1 MVSRCTAVRASSI
14 HTLRRREGRAIF
26 LIFPILHLVFL
37 SFRLNHCVGGRN
49 YVAFLMCVVSA
60 VVAAMVMLTAV
71 VTELVL
77 YYMKSNWL
85 IIWPTATQ
93 ASTSAAIDNNNNN
106 NNSEDFYPIQ
116 NDTIPSAIF
125 NQTFIGV
132 NDTFNGLDDIVNAT
146 ESVLEAAAAA
156 VGGISLHDTIFLAFI
171 SVLGILAAITVGLL
185 LHLCF
190 FHVYISFLGLTT
202 YEYIRNQRQNAAQ
215 QSSEA
220 SANTSKTNSQLKMPD
235 ATLNALKKS
244 SSTSAASTQL
254 YFCSTIDPKNLIE
267 THDANAKYRPKSL
280 HCCDT
285 SLQYQK
291 TSHKAFYVCS
301 MLHERTASA
310 LSHSRT
316 FHCCSKYKQVI
327 DLPPSRQS
335 TNGGTNGI
343 NSLLMHDEPSPSV
356 VQFSEQC
363 TFCSFKLKPTHAS
376 PPIVHEP
383 SLTHLHQEPLQMRNN
398 DRFYDAKTLSKHHRW
413 KRKWNCCSNVPDSPD
428 IPPDGDVI
436 RTVSSAIAAEQN
448 EHANNNRQ
456 LRHHRHHHH
465 HHHDSSHQ
473 NGAKAV
479 NHSSKS
485 ASVGGHSSAK
495 QSNQA
500 LKNAGIRPSLA
511 TNLKSTS
518 RPRLVR
524 PMARFR
530 HLLRLFG
537 RKRQSPS
544 RNENASPGNVCR
556 REALPSNKVNVK
568 ANQVR
573 PLTVSEEQQ
582 QHQHRHYQQP
592 NECRSILPTSA
603 IRGDDRDSDDNEI
616 VYNNI
621 QVPALPPPTRHKICS
636 PSELEDLTKSLSFVQ
651 QPSNAVYQQP
661 STSTSNGKQPQHR
674 FAGNSSNSRR
684 RRKNLL
690 RTRSPTLSPIHE
702 SGYSNPTSPPSTP
715 RSTNSQSAH
724 NTTSSSA

>member
-1 MVSRCTAVRASSI
+1 
-14 HTLRRREGRAIF
+14 
-26 LIFPILHLVFL
+26 
-37 SFRLNHCVGGRN
+37 
-49 YVAFLMCVVSA
+49 
-60 VVAAMVMLTAV
+60 MVMLTAV
-71 VTELVL
+71 ITELVL
-77 YYMKSNWL
+77 YYMKSDWL
-85 IIWPTATQ
+85 IIWPTTIETSTAT
-93 ASTSAAIDNNNNN
+93 ATINS
-106 NNSEDFYPIQ
+106 NNSEDFYPIR

-125 NQTFIGV
+125 NQTFIG
-132 NDTFNGLDDIVNAT
+132 NDTLIGPEDIANAT
-146 ESVLEAAAAA
+146 ASVLEAAT
-156 VGGISLHDTIFLAFI
+156 VGGGGISLNDTIFLAFI
-171 SVLGILAAITVGLL
+171 CVLGILAAITVGLL

-215 QSSEA
+215 QANEL

-244 SSTSAASTQL
+244 STASTASTQL

-267 THDANAKYRPKSL
+267 THDANVKYRPKSL

-285 SLQYQK
+285 SMQYHK

-301 MLHERTASA
+301 MLHERTVSA
-310 LSHSRT
+310 LTQSRT

-327 DLPPSRQS
+327 DLPSSQNI
-335 TNGGTNGI
+335 TNGGANGI
-343 NSLLMHDEPSPSV
+343 SSLVMSDDPSPSL

-363 TFCSFKLKPTHAS
+363 TFCSFKLKPINVS

-383 SLTHLHQEPLQMRNN
+383 QPTNVLPELVQMRNN

-428 IPPDGDVI
+428 VPPGGDVI

-448 EHANNNRQ
+448 EHAQHNNRQ
-456 LRHHRHHHH
+456 HRHHHHHH
-465 HHHDSSHQ
+465 HHHDSSNQ
-473 NGAKAV
+473 NGAKTV
-479 NHSSKS
+479 NHSTKS
-485 ASVGGHSSAK
+485 TATGSNSAAK
-495 QSNQA
+495 QTNQA

-530 HLLRLFG
+530 HLLRMFG
-537 RKRQSPS
+537 RKRQSPC
-544 RNENASPGNVCR
+544 RHENASPGNVCR
-556 REALPSNKVNVK
+556 RDALSANKVNVK
-568 ANQVR
+568 TNQVR
-573 PLTVSEEQQ
+573 PLTVFEEQQ
-582 QHQHRHYQQP
+582 LQQQQNTCQP
-592 NECRSILPTSA
+592 ISPTSA
-603 IRGDDRDSDDNEI
+603 IRSDDDRDQDSDVNDI
-616 VYNNI
+616 AYNNI

-636 PSELEDLTKSLSFVQ
+636 PSELEDLTKSLNFVQ
-651 QPSNAVYQQP
+651 QPTNAVHHQS
-661 STSTSNGKQPQHR
+661 STTTVNKQHR
-674 FAGNSSNSRR
+674 FAGNSVGSRR

-690 RTRSPTLSPIHE
+690 RARSPTLSPIHE

-715 RSTNSQSAH
+715 RSTNSVSAH

>member
-1 MVSRCTAVRASSI
+1 
-14 HTLRRREGRAIF
+14 
-26 LIFPILHLVFL
+26 
-37 SFRLNHCVGGRN
+37 
-49 YVAFLMCVVSA
+49 MCVVSA

-71 VTELVL
+71 ITELVL
-77 YYMKSNWL
+77 YYLKSDWL
-85 IIWPTATQ
+85 IIWPTTMRT
-93 ASTSAAIDNNNNN
+93 STVAGTN

-125 NQTFIGV
+125 NQTFIG
-132 NDTFNGLDDIVNAT
+132 NDTSIGPEDIANVT
-146 ESVLEAAAAA
+146 ESVLEAAAVA

-202 YEYIRNQRQNAAQ
+202 YEYIRNQRQNAVQ
-215 QSSEA
+215 QSNGA
-220 SANTSKTNSQLKMPD
+220 SANTSKSNSQLKMSD

-244 SSTSAASTQL
+244 SSTTASTQL
-254 YFCSTIDPKNLIE
+254 YFCSTIDPKNLME
-267 THDANAKYRPKSL
+267 THDTNTKHRPKSL

-310 LSHSRT
+310 LSQSRT

-327 DLPPSRQS
+327 DLPPPCH
-335 TNGGTNGI
+335 TNGGINGI
-343 NSLLMHDEPSPSV
+343 SSLLTYDDPPPSS

-363 TFCSFKLKPTHAS
+363 TFCSFKLKPSTVN

-383 SLTHLHQEPLQMRNN
+383 KQTNSHVHQEPIQMRTN
-398 DRFYDAKTLSKHHRW
+398 DRSYDAKTLSKHHRW

-428 IPPDGDVI
+428 VPPGEDVV
-436 RTVSSAIAAEQN
+436 RTVSGAIAAEQN
-448 EHANNNRQ
+448 EFRDDSPDERTDAVDALKIGSIFTKLNENRDESHDEIKSS
-456 LRHHRHHHH
+456 RSSSSRHRHHHH
-465 HHHDSSHQ
+465 HHHHHDPSSQ
-473 NGAKAV
+473 NGAKSA

-485 ASVGGHSSAK
+485 ASDNSSAK

-500 LKNAGIRPSLA
+500 LKNASIRPSLA

-524 PMARFR
+524 PMARFQ

-544 RNENASPGNVCR
+544 QHENGSPENGCR
-556 REALPSNKVNVK
+556 RDALPTNKVNVK
-568 ANQVR
+568 TNQVR

-582 QHQHRHYQQP
+582 QRHCQQP
-592 NECRSILPTSA
+592 PTCYSIQPTST
-603 IRGDDRDSDDNEI
+603 IQRDDQDENSDDSEI
-616 VYNNI
+616 SYNNI
-621 QVPALPPPTRHKICS
+621 QVPALPPPSRHKICS
-636 PSELEDLTKSLSFVQ
+636 PSELEDLTKSLNFVQ
-651 QPSNAVYQQP
+651 QPSNAVHQQS
-661 STSTSNGKQPQHR
+661 STSTSSKQHR

-715 RSTNSQSAH
+715 RSTNSLSAH